1 MAGRNTYK
9 EDEILETPFDFK
21 HLLRASVYVKKYAKK
36 MIFAL
41 FLSAIGAITGLF
53 APIITQ
59 RALDVAIPNKDQKLL
74 LTLVLI
80 LVASYTISIL
90 FTTFRSR
97 IMTKVGQDIIFDI
110 RKDLFEHLQKLSFQY
125 YDDRPH
131 GKILVRVV
139 NYVNSVSDMLS
150 NGLINVILE
159 SLNLIFIIIFMF
171 SVDVKLSIV
180 VLCGVPVLAVFM
192 FWIKKS
198 LLLMV
203 CMFFMGCLSLV
214 FGIVFNYLCQ
224 VYIISTNFYIACSFI
239 NYSIKYGEMT
249 RATVTQ
255 AEVDDTAKEENKS
268 ASAIDAYEQR
278 FGEKLAR
285 WMEEK
290 KYLSA
295 QFTIADLA
303 TEMGTNKLYMSRYIN
318 RKYEVNFSTLITR
331 LRLSEAKEY
340 MLAHPNVKQEEVALH
355 SGFSSSS
362 YFSKVFSRE
371 EGITPV
377 LWRKAQ
383 TASLPYEM

>member
-1 MAGRNTYK
+1 MVWSLQGFFPFVIEFASAFYFAICI
-9 EDEILETPFDFK
+9 IL
-21 HLLRASVYVKKYAKK
+21 
-36 MIFAL
+36 L
-41 FLSAIGAITGLF
+41 FLNVPKTDAYLPYRKAKWCMAASFFVMGCNLIAWLFLTNSGLDSWVELSPFVMLTDFLFFYVGTLFF
-53 APIITQ
+53 ACAFSYLVEPRYFTPK
-59 RALDVAIPNKDQKLL
+59 RKL
-74 LTLVLI
+74 
-80 LVASYTISIL
+80 
-90 FTTFRSR
+90 FD
-97 IMTKVGQDIIFDI
+97 GIIFSCSCLLI
-110 RKDLFEHLQKLSFQY
+110 VLSVIFNRNEKSVWLTVAAFSIFVIHVMLFLYRFYQLYEERKKVLE
-125 YDDRPH
+125 
-131 GKILVRVV
+131 
-139 NYVNSVSDMLS
+139 NYFVEDMQH
-150 NGLINVILE
+150 
-159 SLNLIFIIIFMF
+159 
-171 SVDVKLSIV
+171 
-180 VLCGVPVLAVFM
+180 FM

-268 ASAIDAYEQR
+268 ASAIDAY
-278 FGEKLAR
+278 
-285 WMEEK
+285 
-290 KYLSA
+290 
-295 QFTIADLA
+295 A

>member
-1 MAGRNTYK
+1 MVWSLQGFFPFVIEFASAFYFAICI
-9 EDEILETPFDFK
+9 IL
-21 HLLRASVYVKKYAKK
+21 
-36 MIFAL
+36 L
-41 FLSAIGAITGLF
+41 FLNVPKTDAYLPYRKAKWCMAASFFVMGCNLIAWLF
-53 APIITQ
+53 
-59 RALDVAIPNKDQKLL
+59 
-74 LTLVLI
+74 LTN
-80 LVASYTISIL
+80 S
-90 FTTFRSR
+90 
-97 IMTKVGQDIIFDI
+97 GQDSWVELSPFVMLTDFLFFYVGTLFFACAFSYLVEPRYFTPKRKLFDGIIFSCSCLLI
-110 RKDLFEHLQKLSFQY
+110 VLSVIFNRNEKSVWLTVAAFSLFVIHVMLFLYRFYQLYEERKKVLE
-125 YDDRPH
+125 
-131 GKILVRVV
+131 
-139 NYVNSVSDMLS
+139 NYFVEDMQH
-150 NGLINVILE
+150 
-159 SLNLIFIIIFMF
+159 FI
-171 SVDVKLSIV
+171 
-180 VLCGVPVLAVFM
+180 

-203 CMFFMGCLSLV
+203 CIFFMGCLSLV

-249 RATVTQ
+249 RATVIQ

-295 QFTIADLA
+295 QFTIDDLA
-303 TEMGTNKLYMSRYIN
+303 TEMGNNKLYMSRYIN

-383 TASLPYEM
+383 AAVPYEM

>member
-1 MAGRNTYK
+1 
-9 EDEILETPFDFK
+9 
-21 HLLRASVYVKKYAKK
+21 
-36 MIFAL
+36 
-41 FLSAIGAITGLF
+41 
-53 APIITQ
+53 
-59 RALDVAIPNKDQKLL
+59 
-74 LTLVLI
+74 
-80 LVASYTISIL
+80 
-90 FTTFRSR
+90 
-97 IMTKVGQDIIFDI
+97 
-110 RKDLFEHLQKLSFQY
+110 
-125 YDDRPH
+125 
-131 GKILVRVV
+131 
-139 NYVNSVSDMLS
+139 
-150 NGLINVILE
+150 
-159 SLNLIFIIIFMF
+159 
-171 SVDVKLSIV
+171 
-180 VLCGVPVLAVFM
+180 
-192 FWIKKS
+192 
-198 LLLMV
+198 
-203 CMFFMGCLSLV
+203 
-214 FGIVFNYLCQ
+214 
-224 VYIISTNFYIACSFI
+224 
-239 NYSIKYGEMT
+239 MT

>member
-1 MAGRNTYK
+1 MIWSFEGFFPFVIEFASAFYFAICIILLFLDVPKTEEYLPYRKAKKCMTASYFILGCNLLAWLILTK
-9 EDEILETPFDFK
+9 GGTGSWDEGLN
-21 HLLRASVYVKKYAKK
+21 VYVKLSDFLFFYMGMFCFAGAFCYLVDPRYFTPARKK
-36 MIFAL
+36 RNVAVFAGAL
-41 FLSAIGAITGLF
+41 FLMLLSVYFDAYDFSAYFT
-53 APIITQ
+53 
-59 RALDVAIPNKDQKLL
+59 ALAFV
-74 LTLVLI
+74 TFFVHLVVYLYRFYY
-80 LVASYTISIL
+80 LYED
-90 FTTFRSR
+90 RK
-97 IMTKVGQDIIFDI
+97 KVLEDYFV
-110 RKDLFEHLQKLSFQY
+110 E
-125 YDDRPH
+125 
-131 GKILVRVV
+131 
-139 NYVNSVSDMLS
+139 DMLQ
-150 NGLINVILE
+150 
-159 SLNLIFIIIFMF
+159 
-171 SVDVKLSIV
+171 
-180 VLCGVPVLAVFM
+180 FM

-198 LLLMV
+198 LFLLV
-203 CMFFMGCLSLV
+203 CMYLLGCLTLV
-214 FGIVFNYLCQ
+214 FGIIFNYVCQ
-224 VYIISTNFYIACSFI
+224 VYIISVNFYIACSFI

-249 RATVTQ
+249 HATVTQ

-295 QFTIADLA
+295 QLTIDDLA

-383 TASLPYEM
+383 AASLPYEM

>member
-1 MAGRNTYK
+1 MIWSFEGFFPFVIEFASAFYFAICI
-9 EDEILETPFDFK
+9 ILLFLNVPKTEEYLPYRK
-21 HLLRASVYVKKYAKK
+21 AKK
-36 MIFAL
+36 CMTASYFILGCNLLAW
-41 FLSAIGAITGLF
+41 
-53 APIITQ
+53 
-59 RALDVAIPNKDQKLL
+59 LL
-74 LTLVLI
+74 LTKEGVD
-80 LVASYTISIL
+80 TWNE
-90 FTTFRSR
+90 
-97 IMTKVGQDIIFDI
+97 
-110 RKDLFEHLQKLSFQY
+110 DLNEY
-125 YDDRPH
+125 
-131 GKILVRVV
+131 
-139 NYVNSVSDMLS
+139 
-150 NGLINVILE
+150 
-159 SLNLIFIIIFMF
+159 
-171 SVDVKLSIV
+171 VKLSDFLFFYLGTICFACAFCYLV
-180 VLCGVPVLAVFM
+180 DPRYFTPARKIRDGAIFSVAFVLMLLSVYFDAYDFGACFTVLAFFTFFTHVGLFLYRFYYLYESRKKVLEDYFVEDMQQFM

-198 LLLMV
+198 LFLLV
-203 CMFFMGCLSLV
+203 CMYFLACLTLI
-214 FGIVFNYLCQ
+214 FGIIFNYLCQ
-224 VYIISTNFYIACSFI
+224 VYIISVNFYIACSFI

-249 RATVTQ
+249 HATVTQ

-295 QFTIADLA
+295 QLTIDDLA

-383 TASLPYEM
+383 AASLPYEM

>member
-1 MAGRNTYK
+1 MIWSFEGFFPFVIEFASAFYFAICIIMLFLGVPKTEEYLPYRKAKKCMAASFFIMGCNLLAWLFLTNRGLDSW
-9 EDEILETPFDFK
+9 EDLNPFVKMTDFIFFYLGTMCFACAFCYLVDPRYFTQARK
-21 HLLRASVYVKKYAKK
+21 IRDASIFTLAVVWMLLSVYFNAYDFGAYFTALAFITFIVHVG
-36 MIFAL
+36 L
-41 FLSAIGAITGLF
+41 FLYRFYYLYEN
-53 APIITQ
+53 
-59 RALDVAIPNKDQKLL
+59 RKK
-74 LTLVLI
+74 VLEDYF
-80 LVASYTISIL
+80 V
-90 FTTFRSR
+90 
-97 IMTKVGQDIIFDI
+97 
-110 RKDLFEHLQKLSFQY
+110 E
-125 YDDRPH
+125 
-131 GKILVRVV
+131 
-139 NYVNSVSDMLS
+139 DMQQ
-150 NGLINVILE
+150 
-159 SLNLIFIIIFMF
+159 
-171 SVDVKLSIV
+171 
-180 VLCGVPVLAVFM
+180 FM

-198 LLLMV
+198 LFLLV
-203 CMFFMGCLSLV
+203 CMYFMGCLSLV

-239 NYSIKYGEMT
+239 NYSIKFGEMT

-255 AEVDDTAKEENKS
+255 AEVDDTVKVEQKS

-290 KYLSA
+290 KYLA
-295 QFTIADLA
+295 TQLTIDDLA

-383 TASLPYEM
+383 AS

>member
-1 MAGRNTYK
+1 M
-9 EDEILETPFDFK
+9 
-21 HLLRASVYVKKYAKK
+21 
-36 MIFAL
+36 L
-41 FLSAIGAITGLF
+41 FLNVPKTDAYLPYRKAKWCMAASFFVMGCNLIAWLFLTNIGLDSWVELSPFVMLTDFLF
-53 APIITQ
+53 FYVGTLFFACAFSYLVDPRYFTPK
-59 RALDVAIPNKDQKLL
+59 RKL
-74 LTLVLI
+74 
-80 LVASYTISIL
+80 
-90 FTTFRSR
+90 FD
-97 IMTKVGQDIIFDI
+97 GIIFSCSCLLIVLSVIFDRNEKSVWLTVAAFSI
-110 RKDLFEHLQKLSFQY
+110 FVIHVMLFLYRFYQLYEERKKVLE
-125 YDDRPH
+125 
-131 GKILVRVV
+131 
-139 NYVNSVSDMLS
+139 NYFVEDMQH
-150 NGLINVILE
+150 
-159 SLNLIFIIIFMF
+159 
-171 SVDVKLSIV
+171 
-180 VLCGVPVLAVFM
+180 FM

-203 CMFFMGCLSLV
+203 CIFFMGCLSLV

-249 RATVTQ
+249 HATVTQ
-255 AEVDDTAKEENKS
+255 ADVDDTAKEENKS
-268 ASAIDAYEQR
+268 SSAVDAYEQR

-295 QFTIADLA
+295 QLTIDDLA
-303 TEMGTNKLYMSRYIN
+303 SEMGTNKLYMSRYIN

-383 TASLPYEM
+383 TMPYEM